1 MRSIFLKCVSIF
13 IGASCSLTAVAQQ
26 KAWNEAYSKESPL
39 DVAVSGMIEEIN
51 SPSSRPPFASLRKIY
66 SSAVTSVPAI
76 RKTAA
81 QINGL
86 RYGVEEK
93 EAKLNPT
100 VTLQTNFGQS
110 AADTANGKASDNV
123 RATNL
128 IAEQLLFDFG
138 ATTTEIAIAKMR
150 LAAGVERSSADRLSV
165 LLSMVTAQL
174 ELQAARKMVVFYD
187 AYEKSRQQFFDLI
200 QEKVSLGASSQLDL
214 VRARTK
220 LLEAKANIP
229 SISAEL
235 FRAESRVQEFF
246 SAVPD
251 FAFAFYRLP
260 DIPINFGGN
269 IDELVSRHPAILEA
283 AQNVA
288 LVRKEMEFL
297 RNASFGKLSFKL
309 SVTDTKQPVVGHSN
323 TSSGFIEYSNTLFD
337 GFSRRARIATLGE
350 RVVELQVEQERIE
363 RKLRQQLLATLSE
376 FQSAKDT
383 LEVREQLLLSARK
396 SAKDQYTAF
405 LLNRGSLTDIFD
417 AEESYFTAAESTL
430 DAIANLHRAYYK
442 TLYDAGQLSDA
453 FELNS

>member
-1 MRSIFLKCVSIF
+1 
-13 IGASCSLTAVAQQ
+13 
-26 KAWNEAYSKESPL
+26 L
-39 DVAVSGMIEEIN
+39 D
-51 SPSSRPPFASLRKIY
+51 
-66 SSAVTSVPAI
+66 
-76 RKTAA
+76 
-81 QINGL
+81 
-86 RYGVEEK
+86 
-93 EAKLNPT
+93 
-100 VTLQTNFGQS
+100 
-110 AADTANGKASDNV
+110 
-123 RATNL
+123 
-128 IAEQLLFDFG
+128 
-138 ATTTEIAIAKMR
+138 
-150 LAAGVERSSADRLSV
+150 
-165 LLSMVTAQL
+165 
-174 ELQAARKMVVFYD
+174 LQAARKMVVFYD

-297 RNASFGKLSFKL
+297 RNASFGRLSFKL
-309 SVTDTKQPVVGHSN
+309 SVTDTRQPVVGHSN

-442 TLYDAGQLSDA
+442 MLYDAGQLSEA